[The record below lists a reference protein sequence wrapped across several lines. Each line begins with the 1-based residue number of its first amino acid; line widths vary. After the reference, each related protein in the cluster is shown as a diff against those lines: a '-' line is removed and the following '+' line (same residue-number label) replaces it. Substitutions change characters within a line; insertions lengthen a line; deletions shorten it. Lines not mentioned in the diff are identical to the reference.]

1 MSWAQF
7 RLRLE
12 AEDDAVSEV
21 LAEHVSDSKEQGPDD
36 SETRRDTGDWTS
48 KLSPAHEWTRGKE
61 R

>member
-1 MSWAQF
+1 LSWARF

-12 AEDDAVSEV
+12 AEDDAVSDV
-21 LAEHVSDSKEQGPDD
+21 LAEPVSDSKGQGPDD
-36 SETRRDTGDWTS
+36 SETKRDTGSWTS